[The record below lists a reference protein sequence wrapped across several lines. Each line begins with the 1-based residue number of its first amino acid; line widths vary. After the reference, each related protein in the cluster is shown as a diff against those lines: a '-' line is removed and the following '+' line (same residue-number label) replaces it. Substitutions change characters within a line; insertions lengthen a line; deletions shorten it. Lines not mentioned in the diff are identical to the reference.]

1 MIKLSSIILDSFA
14 SYFYIVFIFMN
25 FWGGQKQQCIK
36 IVAHSMEIQSRSTS
50 SLEVVLTGVNSDT
63 VYFEAGPP

>member
-1 MIKLSSIILDSFA
+1 
-14 SYFYIVFIFMN
+14 MN
-25 FWGGQKQQCIK
+25 FWGGQKQQCMK